1 MKEERKWNMIL
12 KERTKPEELV
22 ILQALKSRMELEEKD
37 AHNLYT
43 LEKGYEGEV
52 QFDHWFMDHRAESLI
67 INDLLLEV
75 NGTLFQIDSFVIT
88 QDQLHLF
95 EVKNLEGDYYLDG
108 DKFKTAASA
117 EIKNPL
123 HQLNRAELLLK
134 QLLKNL
140 GFYIPLE
147 PHLVFINPEFALL
160 QAPLKSPIIL
170 PNQLNRFM
178 DKMNRTSSKLSN
190 KHTKLAEALLSLHI
204 KKSPFTRVPEY
215 DFGRLRKGVICDG
228 CGEFLESFGR
238 QRVICSHCGS
248 REEVD
253 SMVLRTVKSFQ
264 ILFPDQKVTT
274 TAIYEWGDRI
284 LPKKAIRRV
293 LQKNLSVKGE
303 WISTH
308 YE

>member
-1 MKEERKWNMIL
+1 MIL

-22 ILQALKSRMELEEKD
+22 ILQALKPRMELEEKD
-37 AHNLYT
+37 AQNLWT

-52 QFDHWFMDHRAESLI
+52 QFDHWFTNYQVESII

-88 QDQLHLF
+88 QDRLHLF

-108 DKFKTAASA
+108 EKFKTVAGK
-117 EIKNPL
+117 ETKNPL
-123 HQLNRAELLLK
+123 HQLSRAESLLK
-134 QLLKNL
+134 QLLKEL

-170 PNQLNRFM
+170 PNQMNRFM
-178 DKMNRTSSKLSN
+178 KNMNRVSSKLNN

-204 KKSPFTRVPEY
+204 KKSPYSRVPGYE
-215 DFGRLRKGVICDG
+215 FGMLRKGVVCGG
-228 CGEFLESFGR
+228 CGELMESYNRYNFY
-238 QRVICSHCGS
+238 CSPCNS
-248 REEVD
+248 KETID
-253 SMVLRTVKSFQ
+253 SAVLRTIKSY
-264 ILFPDQKVTT
+264 ILLFPDQRVTT
-274 TAIYEWGDRI
+274 STIYEWVNGIFR
-284 LPKKAIRRV
+284 PKTIRRV
-293 LQKNLSVKGE
+293 LQRNFLVQGE
-303 WISTH
+303 GSSTY

>member
-1 MKEERKWNMIL
+1 MIL

-22 ILQALKSRMELEEKD
+22 ILQSLQPRMELEEKD
-37 AHNLYT
+37 AQYLWT

-52 QFDHWFMDHRAESLI
+52 QFDHWFTNHRVESLI

-88 QDQLHLF
+88 QDRLHLF

-108 DKFKTAASA
+108 DKFKTAAGK
-117 EIKNPL
+117 ETKNPL
-123 HQLNRAELLLK
+123 HQLSRAESLLK
-134 QLLKNL
+134 QLLKEL

-178 DKMNRTSSKLSN
+178 DKMNRTSSKLN
-190 KHTKLAEALLSLHI
+190 TKHTKLAEALMSLHI
-204 KKSPFTRVPEY
+204 KKSPYSRVPNY
-215 DFGRLRKGVICDG
+215 DFGMLRKGVICEV
-228 CGEFLESFGR
+228 CGEFLEVFER
-238 QRVICSHCGS
+238 KRIICNHCGS
-248 REEVD
+248 KGEVD
-253 SMVLRTVKSFQ
+253 SLVLRTVKSFK
-264 ILFPDQKVTT
+264 ILFPNQKVTT
-274 TAIYEWGDRI
+274 TAIYEWADST
-284 LPKKAIRRV
+284 LPKRAIRRV
-293 LQKNLSVKGE
+293 LQKHLTVRGE

>member
-1 MKEERKWNMIL
+1 MIL

-22 ILQALKSRMELEEKD
+22 ILQTLKSRMDLAEKD
-37 AHNLYT
+37 AQNLYT

-52 QFDHWFMDHRAESLI
+52 QFDHWFTNHRVESLI

-75 NGTLFQIDSFVIT
+75 NGTHFQIDSLVIT
-88 QDQLHLF
+88 QDRLHLF

-108 DKFKTAASA
+108 DKFKTVAGS
-117 EIKNPL
+117 ETKNPL
-123 HQLNRAELLLK
+123 HQLSRAESLFK

-160 QAPLKSPIIL
+160 QAPLNSPIIL

-178 DKMNRTSSKLSN
+178 DKMNRTSSKLTS

-204 KKSPFTRVPEY
+204 KKSPFTRVPGY
-215 DFGRLRKGVICDG
+215 DFGRLRKEVICDG

-253 SMVLRTVKSFQ
+253 SLVLRTVKSFK

-274 TAIYEWGDRI
+274 TAIYEWGDST
-284 LPKKAIRRV
+284 LPKRAIRRV
-293 LQKNLSVKGE
+293 LQKYLTVKGE

>member
-1 MKEERKWNMIL
+1 MIV

-22 ILQALKSRMELEEKD
+22 ILQTLKPRMSLEEKD
-37 AHNLYT
+37 LLNLFT

-52 QFDHWFMDHRAESLI
+52 QFDHWFTDYRAECLI

-75 NGTLFQIDSFVIT
+75 NGTLFQIDSLVIT
-88 QDQLHLF
+88 QDRLHLF
-95 EVKNLEGDYYLDG
+95 EVKNMEGDYYLDG
-108 DKFKTAASA
+108 EKFKTSA
-117 EIKNPL
+117 GAEVKNPL
-123 HQLNRAELLLK
+123 HQLSRAESLLK

-140 GFYIPLE
+140 GFYTPLE

-178 DKMNRTSSKLSN
+178 KNMNRTSSKLTS

-215 DFGRLRKGVICDG
+215 NFEMLRKGVICG
-228 CGEFLESFGR
+228 TCGEFLESYSR
-238 QRVICSHCGS
+238 NKYICRNCQSQEPMES
-248 REEVD
+248 V
-253 SMVLRTVKSFQ
+253 VLHSAKTFQ
-264 ILFPDQKVTT
+264 LLFPERKLTT
-274 TAIYEWGDRI
+274 TAIYEWSDGL
-284 LPKKAIRRV
+284 LPIKAIRRV
-293 LQKNLSVKGE
+293 FQSNLSVNGE
-303 WISTH
+303 CSSTY

>member
-1 MKEERKWNMIL
+1 MIV

-22 ILQALKSRMELEEKD
+22 ILQTLKARMELEEKD
-37 AHNLYT
+37 AQNLRT

-52 QFDHWFMDHRAESLI
+52 HFDHWFTNHIVESLI

-75 NGTLFQIDSFVIT
+75 NGTHFQIDSLVIT
-88 QDQLHLF
+88 QDRLHLF

-108 DKFKTAASA
+108 DKFKTVAGT

-123 HQLNRAELLLK
+123 HQLSRAESLLK

-160 QAPLKSPIIL
+160 QTPLKSPIIL

-178 DKMNRTSSKLSN
+178 DKMNRTTSKLTN

-204 KKSPFTRVPEY
+204 KKSPFSRVPGY
-215 DFGRLRKGVICDG
+215 DFDRLRKGVICEA
-228 CGEFLESFGR
+228 CGEFLESYSRNKFICR
-238 QRVICSHCGS
+238 QCESQEHIESVVI
-248 REEVD
+248 RAA
-253 SMVLRTVKSFQ
+253 KSFQ
-264 ILFPDQKVTT
+264 LLFPERKVTT
-274 TAIYEWGDRI
+274 ATLYEWIDARI
-284 LPKKAIRRV
+284 PPKTIRRV
-293 LQKNLSVKGE
+293 LKSNFSAKGE
-303 WISTH
+303 CSSTY

>member
-12 KERTKPEELV
+12 KERTKPEELE
-22 ILQALKSRMELEEKD
+22 ILLALKPRMELEERD
-37 AHNLYT
+37 AMNLYT

-52 QFDHWFMDHRAESLI
+52 QFDRWFTNHTVESLI

-75 NGTLFQIDSFVIT
+75 NGTHFQIDSFVIT
-88 QDQLHLF
+88 QDRLHLF
-95 EVKNLEGDYYLDG
+95 EVKNQEGDYYLDG
-108 DKFKTAASA
+108 DKFKTAAGA

-123 HQLNRAELLLK
+123 HQLSRAEALLK

-160 QAPLKSPIIL
+160 QAPLKSPILL

-178 DKMNRTSSKLSN
+178 DKMNRTSSKIST

-204 KKSPFTRVPEY
+204 KKSPFTRVPGY
-215 DFGRLRKGVICDG
+215 DFDRLRKGVLCER
-228 CGEFLESFGR
+228 CGGFLEDFGQKR
-238 QRVICSHCGS
+238 FVCSHCGTG
-248 REEVD
+248 D
-253 SMVLRTVKSFQ
+253 SIESLVLQTLNSFQ
-264 ILFPDQKVTT
+264 LLFPDKKVTT
-274 TAIYEWGDRI
+274 TTIFEWSNED
-284 LPKKAIRRV
+284 LPKKSIRRI
-293 LQKNLSVKGE
+293 LKNNFSVSGACK
-303 WISTH
+303 STY

>member
-1 MKEERKWNMIL
+1 MIL
-12 KERTKPEELV
+12 KERTKPEEFV
-22 ILQALKSRMELEEKD
+22 ILHALNSRMELEEKD

-52 QFDHWFMDHRAESLI
+52 QFDHWFTKHRVESLI

-75 NGTLFQIDSFVIT
+75 NGTHFQIDSLVIT
-88 QDQLHLF
+88 QDRLHLF

-108 DKFKTAASA
+108 DKFKTVAGS
-117 EIKNPL
+117 ETKNPL
-123 HQLNRAELLLK
+123 HQLSRAESLFK
-134 QLLKNL
+134 QLLRNL

-160 QAPLKSPIIL
+160 QAPLNSPIIL

-178 DKMNRTSSKLSN
+178 DKMNRTSSKLTS

-215 DFGRLRKGVICDG
+215 DFEMLRKGVICSF
-228 CGEFLESFGR
+228 CGEFVESFG
-238 QRVICSHCGS
+238 QKRVVCSHCS
-248 REEVD
+248 RGD
-253 SMVLRTVKSFQ
+253 SIESLVLRTLNSFQ
-264 ILFPDQKVTT
+264 ILFPDRKVTT
-274 TAIYEWGDRI
+274 TAIYEWSNGD
-284 LPKKAIRRV
+284 LPKKSIRRV
-293 LQKNLSVKGE
+293 LKNNLSASGE
-303 WISTH
+303 CKSTY

>member
-1 MKEERKWNMIL
+1 MKDERKWNMIL

-22 ILQALKSRMELEEKD
+22 ILQALQPRMELEEKD
-37 AHNLYT
+37 GQYLWT

-52 QFDHWFMDHRAESLI
+52 QFDQWFTKHRVESLI

-88 QDQLHLF
+88 QDRLHLF

-108 DKFKTAASA
+108 EKFKTVAGK
-117 EIKNPL
+117 ETKNPL
-123 HQLNRAELLLK
+123 HQLSRAESLLK
-134 QLLKNL
+134 QLLKEL

-178 DKMNRTSSKLSN
+178 SNMNRVSSKLTS

-204 KKSPFTRVPEY
+204 TKSPFSKVPGY
-215 DFGRLRKGVICDG
+215 DIDMLRKGVICG
-228 CGEFLESFGR
+228 ECGGFLEGFER
-238 QRVICSHCGS
+238 QRILCNHCGS

-253 SMVLRTVKSFQ
+253 SLVLRNVKSFK

-274 TAIYEWGDRI
+274 TAIYEWGDRT
-284 LPKKAIRRV
+284 LPKRAIRRV
-293 LQKNLSVKGE
+293 LQKYLTVKGE

>member
-1 MKEERKWNMIL
+1 MIV

-22 ILQALKSRMELEEKD
+22 ILQALQHRMQLEEKD
-37 AHNLYT
+37 AQYLWT

-52 QFDHWFMDHRAESLI
+52 QFDHWFTNHRAESLI

-88 QDQLHLF
+88 QDRLHLF

-108 DKFKTAASA
+108 DKFKTVAGK
-117 EIKNPL
+117 ETKNPL
-123 HQLNRAELLLK
+123 HQISRAESLLK
-134 QLLKNL
+134 QLLKEL

-160 QAPLKSPIIL
+160 QAPLKSPLVL

-178 DKMNRTSSKLSN
+178 DKMNRTSSKLNN

-204 KKSPFTRVPEY
+204 TKSPYSKVPGY
-215 DFGRLRKGVICDG
+215 SFDRLRKGVICG
-228 CGEFLESFGR
+228 ECGGFLESYNRYNFY
-238 QRVICSHCGS
+238 CSHCS
-248 REEVD
+248 SKETID
-253 SMVLRTVKSFQ
+253 SAVLRAIESY
-264 ILFPDQKVTT
+264 ILLFPEQKVTT
-274 TAIYEWGDRI
+274 STISEWLNGI
-284 LPKKAIRRV
+284 FPPKTIRRV
-293 LQKNLSVKGE
+293 LKRNFLVQGDYS
-303 WISTH
+303 STY

>member
-1 MKEERKWNMIL
+1 MIL

-22 ILQALKSRMELEEKD
+22 ILQALQPRMELEEKD
-37 AHNLYT
+37 GQYLWT

-52 QFDHWFMDHRAESLI
+52 QFDQWFTKHRVESLI

-88 QDQLHLF
+88 QDRLHLF

-108 DKFKTAASA
+108 EKFKTVAGK
-117 EIKNPL
+117 ETKNPL
-123 HQLNRAELLLK
+123 HQLSRAESLLK
-134 QLLKNL
+134 QLLKEL

-178 DKMNRTSSKLSN
+178 SNMNRVSSKLTS
-190 KHTKLAEALLSLHI
+190 KHTKLAEVLLSLHI
-204 KKSPFTRVPEY
+204 KKSPFTKIPGY
-215 DFGRLRKGVICDG
+215 DFDMLRKGVICSF
-228 CGEFLESFGR
+228 CGEFVESFGQKR
-238 QRVICSHCGS
+238 FVCSHCG
-248 REEVD
+248 RGD
-253 SMVLRTVKSFQ
+253 SIESLVLQSLNSFQ
-264 ILFPDQKVTT
+264 ILFPDRKVTT
-274 TAIYEWGDRI
+274 TAIYEWSNGD
-284 LPKKAIRRV
+284 LPKKSIRRV
-293 LQKNLSVKGE
+293 LKNNLLVSGE
-303 WISTH
+303 CKSTY

>member
-12 KERTKPEELV
+12 KERIKPEELQL
-22 ILQALKSRMELEEKD
+22 LQALEPRMELEEKD
-37 AHNLYT
+37 AQNLRT

-52 QFDHWFMDHRAESLI
+52 QFDHWFTNYQVESII

-88 QDQLHLF
+88 QDRLHLF
-95 EVKNLEGDYYLDG
+95 EVKNLEGDYYLDR
-108 DKFKTAASA
+108 DKFKTAAGK

-123 HQLNRAELLLK
+123 HQLSRAESLLK
-134 QLLKNL
+134 QLLKEL

-170 PNQLNRFM
+170 PNQMNRFM
-178 DKMNRTSSKLSN
+178 KNMNRVSSKLNN

-204 KKSPFTRVPEY
+204 KKSPYSRVPSYE
-215 DFGRLRKGVICDG
+215 FGMLRKGVICSSCRG
-228 CGEFLESFGR
+228 FLESFGR
-238 QRVICSHCGS
+238 QRIICNHCAS
-248 REEVD
+248 REDVD
-253 SMVLRTVKSFQ
+253 SLVLHTVKSFK
-264 ILFPDQKVTT
+264 ILFPNQKVTT
-274 TAIYEWGDRI
+274 TAIYEWGDGT
-284 LPKKAIRRV
+284 LPKRAIRRV
-293 LQKNLSVKGE
+293 LQKYLTVKGE

>member
-1 MKEERKWNMIL
+1 MIL

-22 ILQALKSRMELEEKD
+22 ILQTLKSRMDLAEKD
-37 AHNLYT
+37 AQNLYT

-52 QFDHWFMDHRAESLI
+52 QFDHWFTNHKVDSLI

-88 QDQLHLF
+88 QDRLYLF

-108 DKFKTAASA
+108 DKFKTVAGS
-117 EIKNPL
+117 ETKNPL
-123 HQLNRAELLLK
+123 HQLSRAESLFK

-160 QAPLKSPIIL
+160 QAPLNSPIIL

-178 DKMNRTSSKLSN
+178 DKMNRTSSKLTS

-204 KKSPFTRVPEY
+204 KKSPFTRVPGY
-215 DFGRLRKGVICDG
+215 DFGRLRKGVVCDG
-228 CGEFLESFGR
+228 CGEFLESFGQKR
-238 QRVICSHCGS
+238 FVCSHCGKG
-248 REEVD
+248 D
-253 SMVLRTVKSFQ
+253 SIETLVLQTLKSFQ
-264 ILFPDQKVTT
+264 VLFPDQKVTT
-274 TAIYEWGDRI
+274 TAIYEWSNGD
-284 LPKKAIRRV
+284 LPKKSIRRV
-293 LQKNLSVKGE
+293 LKNNLSSSGE
-303 WISTH
+303 CKSTY

>member
-1 MKEERKWNMIL
+1 MIL

-22 ILQALKSRMELEEKD
+22 ILQALKPRMELEEKD
-37 AHNLYT
+37 AQNLWT

-52 QFDHWFMDHRAESLI
+52 QFDHWFTNYEVESII

-88 QDQLHLF
+88 QDRLHLF

-108 DKFKTAASA
+108 EKFKTVAGK
-117 EIKNPL
+117 ETKNPL
-123 HQLNRAELLLK
+123 HQLSRAESLLK
-134 QLLKNL
+134 QLLKEL

-178 DKMNRTSSKLSN
+178 NNMNRVSSKLSN

-204 KKSPFTRVPEY
+204 KKSPYSRVPSY
-215 DFGRLRKGVICDG
+215 DFGMLKKGVICG
-228 CGEFLESFGR
+228 ECGGFLERSDRYNFY
-238 QRVICSHCGS
+238 CSHCNAK
-248 REEVD
+248 ETID
-253 SMVLRTVKSFQ
+253 SSVLRMIVTYQ
-264 ILFPDQKVTT
+264 LLFPDQKVTT
-274 TAIYEWGDRI
+274 SKIYEWANGI
-284 LPKKAIRRV
+284 FSPKTIRRV
-293 LQKNLSVKGE
+293 LKRNFLVQGE
-303 WISTH
+303 SSSTY

>member
-1 MKEERKWNMIL
+1 MIV
-12 KERTKPEELV
+12 KERTKPEELQL
-22 ILQALKSRMELEEKD
+22 LQALEPRMELEEKD
-37 AHNLYT
+37 AQNLRT

-52 QFDHWFMDHRAESLI
+52 QFDHWFTNYQVESII

-88 QDQLHLF
+88 QDRLHLF

-108 DKFKTAASA
+108 DKFKTAAGK

-123 HQLNRAELLLK
+123 HQLSRAESLLK
-134 QLLKNL
+134 QLLKEL

-170 PNQLNRFM
+170 PNQMNRFM
-178 DKMNRTSSKLSN
+178 KNMNRASSKLNN

-204 KKSPFTRVPEY
+204 KKSPYSRVPSYE
-215 DFGRLRKGVICDG
+215 FGMLRKGVICG
-228 CGEFLESFGR
+228 ECGGLMESYNRYNFYC
-238 QRVICSHCGS
+238 IHCSS
-248 REEVD
+248 KETID
-253 SMVLRTVKSFQ
+253 SAVLRTIVTYQ
-264 ILFPDQKVTT
+264 LLFPDQKVTT
-274 TAIYEWGDRI
+274 SIIYEWVNGI
-284 LPKKAIRRV
+284 FPQKTIRRV
-293 LQKNLSVKGE
+293 LKHNFLAQGE
-303 WISTH
+303 GSSTF

>member
-1 MKEERKWNMIL
+1 MIL
-12 KERTKPEELV
+12 KERTKPEEFE
-22 ILQALKSRMELEEKD
+22 ILQALKPRMELEERD
-37 AHNLYT
+37 LTNLFT

-52 QFDHWFMDHRAESLI
+52 QFDHWFTNYRADSLI

-88 QDQLHLF
+88 QDRLHLF

-108 DKFKTAASA
+108 DKFKTVAGN

-123 HQLNRAELLLK
+123 HQLNRAETLLK

-147 PHLVFINPEFALL
+147 THLVFINPEFALL

-178 DKMNRTSSKLSN
+178 DKMNRTSSKLTS
-190 KHTKLAEALLSLHI
+190 KHTKLAEALMSLHI
-204 KKSPFTRVPEY
+204 KKSPYSRTPSY
-215 DFGRLRKGVICDG
+215 DFGMLRKGVICG
-228 CGEFLESFGR
+228 ECGEFLESFG
-238 QRVICSHCGS
+238 QKRVVCGHCDTKES
-248 REEVD
+248 ID
-253 SMVLRTVKSFQ
+253 SLVLQSLESFQ
-264 ILFPDQKVTT
+264 LLFPDQKITT
-274 TAIYEWGDRI
+274 TTIYDWTNGD
-284 LPKKAIRRV
+284 LPKKSIRRV
-293 LQKNLSVKGE
+293 LK
-303 WISTH
+303 ISCDSKSTS

>member
-1 MKEERKWNMIL
+1 MIL

-22 ILQALKSRMELEEKD
+22 ILQALKPRMELEERD
-37 AHNLYT
+37 LQNLYT

-52 QFDHWFMDHRAESLI
+52 QFDHWFTNYRAECLI

-75 NGTLFQIDSFVIT
+75 NGTLFQIDSLVIT
-88 QDQLHLF
+88 QDRLHLF

-108 DKFKTAASA
+108 DKFKTAAGN

-123 HQLNRAELLLK
+123 HQLSRAESLLK

-140 GFYIPLE
+140 GFYTPLE

-160 QAPLKSPIIL
+160 QAPLRSPIIL

-178 DKMNRTSSKLSN
+178 DKMNRTSSKLTS

-204 KKSPFTRVPEY
+204 TKSPYSRTPIY
-215 DFGRLRKGVICDG
+215 DFGMLRKGVICEG
-228 CGEFLESFGR
+228 CGGLMESYNRYNFY
-238 QRVICSHCGS
+238 CSHCS
-248 REEVD
+248 SKETND
-253 SMVLRTVKSFQ
+253 SAVLRTIKSY
-264 ILFPDQKVTT
+264 ILLFPDQKVTT
-274 TAIYEWGDRI
+274 STIYEWGNGVF
-284 LPKKAIRRV
+284 PQKTTRRV
-293 LQKNLSVKGE
+293 LKRNFLVQGE
-303 WISTH
+303 NSSTY

>member
-1 MKEERKWNMIL
+1 MIV

-22 ILQALKSRMELEEKD
+22 ILQTLKPRMNLEEKD
-37 AHNLYT
+37 LLNLFT

-52 QFDHWFMDHRAESLI
+52 QFDHWFTDYRAECLI

-75 NGTLFQIDSFVIT
+75 NGTLFQIDSLVIT
-88 QDQLHLF
+88 QDRLHLF
-95 EVKNLEGDYYLDG
+95 EVKNMEGDYYLDG
-108 DKFKTAASA
+108 DKFKTSA
-117 EIKNPL
+117 GAEVKNPL
-123 HQLNRAELLLK
+123 HQLSRAESLLK

-140 GFYIPLE
+140 GFYTPLE

-178 DKMNRTSSKLSN
+178 KNMNRTSSKLTS

-215 DFGRLRKGVICDG
+215 NFEMLRKGVICG
-228 CGEFLESFGR
+228 TCGEFLESYSR
-238 QRVICSHCGS
+238 NKYICRNCQSQEPMES
-248 REEVD
+248 V
-253 SMVLRTVKSFQ
+253 VLHSAKTFQ
-264 ILFPDQKVTT
+264 LLFPERKLTT
-274 TAIYEWGDRI
+274 TAIYEWSDGL
-284 LPKKAIRRV
+284 LPIKAIRRV
-293 LQKNLSVKGE
+293 FQSNLSVNGE
-303 WISTH
+303 CSSTY

>member
-1 MKEERKWNMIL
+1 MIL
-12 KERTKPEELV
+12 KERTKSEELL
-22 ILQALKSRMELEEKD
+22 ILQALKPRMELEERDLK
-37 AHNLYT
+37 NLYT

-52 QFDHWFMDHRAESLI
+52 QFDHWFTNYRAECLI
-67 INDLLLEV
+67 INDLFLEV
-75 NGTLFQIDSFVIT
+75 NGTLFQIDSLVIT
-88 QDQLHLF
+88 QDRLHLF

-108 DKFKTAASA
+108 DKFKTIAGN
-117 EIKNPL
+117 ETKNPL
-123 HQLNRAELLLK
+123 HQLSRTESLLK

-160 QAPLKSPIIL
+160 QAPLRSPIIL

-178 DKMNRTSSKLSN
+178 DRTNRTSSKLTS
-190 KHTKLAEALLSLHI
+190 KHTKLGEALLSLHI
-204 KKSPFTRVPEY
+204 TKSPYTRVPGY
-215 DFGRLRKGVICDG
+215 DFEILRKGVICG
-228 CGEFLESFGR
+228 SCGEYMESFER
-238 QRVICSHCGS
+238 KRIICSHCDS
-248 REEVD
+248 REPVD

-264 ILFPDQKVTT
+264 LLFPDQKVTT
-274 TAIYEWGDRI
+274 STIYEWAYGT

-293 LQKNLSVKGE
+293 LQKNLLVKGE